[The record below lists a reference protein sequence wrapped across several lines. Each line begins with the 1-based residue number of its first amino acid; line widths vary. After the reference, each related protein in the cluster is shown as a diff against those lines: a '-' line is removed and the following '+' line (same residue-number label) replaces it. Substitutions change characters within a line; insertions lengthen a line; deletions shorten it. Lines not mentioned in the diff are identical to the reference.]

1 MATKMAAVG
10 YQNRTFTRLTWDDKS
25 RHFLTIFSVINLFMG
40 LFMSFKVNKRV
51 NTMLNVSNTYNTF
64 TPDLSREK

>member
-1 MATKMAAVG
+1 MAAKMAAGG
-10 YQNRTFTRLTWDDKS
+10 YQNITFTRLTWDAKS

-51 NTMLNVSNTYNTF
+51 NTMLNVSNT
-64 TPDLSREK
+64 

>member
-25 RHFLTIFSVINLFMG
+25 RHFLTIFSVINLCMG
-40 LFMSFKVNKRV
+40 LHVFMSFKVKKRV
-51 NTMLNVSNTYNTF
+51 NTMLNVSNTY
-64 TPDLSREK
+64 